1 MKVAN
6 DPIVRDCKS
15 GLVEGEVSSPMDP
28 PNPYQLN
35 QKLEVPYEVLAKPL
49 QHLFDEHVEYLKIL
63 DAFEKALIEFRDR
76 GWTLNDSISKGFR
89 DYFESVD
96 TLTSKHNIKEER
108 ALFPILKERMIA
120 AGECSPGLNPTT
132 PTDVMEDEHMT
143 VMQLSCLVFNL
154 IGLGSK
160 LPDPMSR
167 SIIYQNAMEQG
178 RDIVETMRLHIF
190 KENQVLIPMAH
201 RLLSKEDFDLVWKKM
216 NVAEE
221 NSHDHDHDHEHGYSH
236 DHTHAK
242 AFTV

>member
-1 MKVAN
+1 MKIAN

-35 QKLEVPYEVLAKPL
+35 QKLDVPYEDLAKPL
-49 QHLFDEHVEYLKIL
+49 QHLYDEHTAYLVIL
-63 DAFEKALIEFRDR
+63 EAFEKALIEFRDR
-76 GWTLNDSISKGFR
+76 GWTMNESISKGFR

-154 IGLGSK
+154 LGLGAK

-167 SIIYQNAMEQG
+167 NIIYQNAMEQG
-178 RDIVETMRLHIF
+178 RDIVEIMRLHIF

-201 RLLSKEDFDLVWKKM
+201 RLLSKEDFTLVWKKM
-216 NVAEE
+216 NVTEE
-221 NSHDHDHDHEHGYSH
+221 QSHSHDHNHNHSQ
-236 DHTHAK
+236 TPAQV
-242 AFTV
+242 FTV